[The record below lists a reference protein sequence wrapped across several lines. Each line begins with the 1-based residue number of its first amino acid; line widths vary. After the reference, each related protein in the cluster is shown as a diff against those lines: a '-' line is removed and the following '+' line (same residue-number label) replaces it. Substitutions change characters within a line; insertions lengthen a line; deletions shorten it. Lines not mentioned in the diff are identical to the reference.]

1 MLRGSLVIPDDATQP
16 TTPYL
21 IRKNDK
27 VVLDRPT
34 KCQSR
39 RSVCPP
45 QAPESED
52 TDRDDPTATQPE
64 MPKK

>member
-34 KCQSR
+34 KLSIAWAAGVIALTMMLR
-39 RSVCPP
+39 K
-45 QAPESED
+45 D
-52 TDRDDPTATQPE
+52 
-64 MPKK
+64 

>member
-34 KCQSR
+34 DR
-39 RSVCPP
+39 VP
-45 QAPESED
+45 QIEA
-52 TDRDDPTATQPE
+52 RPTEVNLFSLWYYLARANAKSNSTS
-64 MPKK
+64 